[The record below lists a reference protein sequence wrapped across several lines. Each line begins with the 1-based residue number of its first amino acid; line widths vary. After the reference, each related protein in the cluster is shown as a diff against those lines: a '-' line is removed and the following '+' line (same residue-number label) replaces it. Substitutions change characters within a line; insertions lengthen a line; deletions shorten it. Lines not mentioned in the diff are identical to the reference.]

1 MSIDTS
7 FILKVFRHEYRK
19 RLNEVIGEA
28 DVFNDAGNVILS
40 RDLKVRHKPSGL
52 EYTIDKI
59 EGEQG
64 DEVKIYMRPP
74 EAPRFEPPAEEVDIL
89 GEPKN
94 DAILGEQ
101 DPSGDLDVLSLDQT
115 EDLNDEP
122 EEVVFV
128 INQEE
133 FEKDYEVD

>member
-28 DVFNDAGNVILS
+28 DVFNDAGDVILS

-101 DPSGDLDVLSLDQT
+101 DPSGGLDVLSLDQT

-128 INQEE
+128 IDQKE